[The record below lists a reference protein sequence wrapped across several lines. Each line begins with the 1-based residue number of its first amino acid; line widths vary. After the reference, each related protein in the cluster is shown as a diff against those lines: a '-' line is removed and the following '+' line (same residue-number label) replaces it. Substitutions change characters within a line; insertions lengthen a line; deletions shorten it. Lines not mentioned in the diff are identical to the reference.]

1 VVLLARQFVVA
12 ERSIA
17 MQIHIFRGVG
27 RVFAFTEDSSGNNLP
42 ARFGPWAAFKTLELV
57 RGQSQAGV
65 NVDECL
71 DDIERHGMHVT
82 DAHVRITEQVTL

>member
-1 VVLLARQFVVA
+1 VF
-12 ERSIA
+12 EGIA
-17 MQIHIFRGVG
+17 MQLYIFRGTG
-27 RVFAFTEDSSGNNLP
+27 RVFAFTKDSGGNNLP
-42 ARFGPWAAFKTLELV
+42 VRLGPWAAFKSIELV

-71 DDIERHGMHVT
+71 DDIERHGIHVT